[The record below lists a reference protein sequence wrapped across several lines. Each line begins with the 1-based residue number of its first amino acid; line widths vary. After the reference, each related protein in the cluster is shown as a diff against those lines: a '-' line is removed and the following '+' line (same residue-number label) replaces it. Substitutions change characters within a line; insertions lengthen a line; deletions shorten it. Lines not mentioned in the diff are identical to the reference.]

1 MIHMSSEEFM
11 LTTVD
16 NPYDPF
22 TEFEEW
28 YSFDQAKGYYTP
40 EYLGNLARTSIE
52 LSDEDYELEVQ
63 HAIDEIVK
71 NDPLGIRIKVKKG
84 DVKRMNRST

>member
-1 MIHMSSEEFM
+1 MSKEEYM

-22 TEFEEW
+22 TEYDEW

-52 LSDEDYELEVQ
+52 LSDEDYELEAAQCPVRKL
-63 HAIDEIVK
+63 HGCRTVRKAWM
-71 NDPLGIRIKVKKG
+71 PRC
-84 DVKRMNRST
+84 

>member
-1 MIHMSSEEFM
+1 MSSEEFM

-22 TEFEEW
+22 TEFDEW
-28 YSFDQAKGYYTP
+28 YSFDQSKGYYTS
-40 EYLGNLARTSIE
+40 EYLANLARTSIE

-63 HAIDEIVK
+63 HAINEIIK

-84 DVKRMNRST
+84 DVKRMKTST